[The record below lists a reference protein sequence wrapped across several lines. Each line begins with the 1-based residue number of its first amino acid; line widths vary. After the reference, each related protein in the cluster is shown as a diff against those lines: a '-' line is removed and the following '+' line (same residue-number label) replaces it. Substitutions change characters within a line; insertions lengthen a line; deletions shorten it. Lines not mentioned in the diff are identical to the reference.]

1 MKKIKMFIIPNTGI
15 EIVNQTLILWLSKIH
30 WPSDR

>member
-1 MKKIKMFIIPNTGI
+1 MNKIKKFIIPNTGI
-15 EIVNQTLILWLSKIH
+15 EIVKQTLILWLSKIC